1 MTAQNAWHPSAD
13 QSIARRSTLADLLR
27 RSAARDPGKLALV
40 FGGVRQT
47 FAELD
52 ATVSRAANALA
63 ARGIRRGDRVL
74 LLAHNSHG
82 FVVAYFAL
90 ARLGAVS
97 VPVNFMLGAEEIAY
111 VLGHSGAVAVIAED
125 ALADT
130 ADRAWQAA
138 GAVPVLK
145 AAIGTGRGAPEGWLD
160 FEAGYQDAGTN
171 EHEPDAPVTDD
182 DPVQIMY
189 TSGTES
195 RPKGAVMSTRNLTAQ
210 YTSAIVSGDMSA
222 DDIEVHALPLYH
234 CAQLHCFLTPD
245 IQLGATS
252 IVLPGADP
260 ATILRTI
267 EQEGA
272 TKFFC
277 PPTVW
282 IALLRHPD
290 FDSRDLSTLRKG
302 YYGAAAMP
310 VEVLAELRRR
320 LPDLRLYNFYG
331 QTEMSPVATVL
342 GPGDQERKPGS
353 AGRAALNVETRVVDD
368 DGDEVPRGEVGE
380 IVHRGPHTMLGY
392 WDDPERTAEA
402 FRGGWFHSGDLGV
415 MDDEGYLRVVDRKKD
430 MIKTGGENVASREV
444 EETVYQHPAVAEVA
458 VFGVPDP
465 YWIEMVCAAVVVKP
479 GERLEPADVVEF
491 CRARL
496 AGFKTPKKVVIVPAL
511 PKNPSGK
518 VLKRELRETHAS

>member
-1 MTAQNAWHPSAD
+1 MTVQPAWHPTPD
-13 QSIARRSTLADLLR
+13 QSVARRNTLADLLR
-27 RSAARDPGKLALV
+27 RTAAREPDKLGLV
-40 FGGVRQT
+40 FGAVRQT

-52 ATVSRAANALA
+52 ATVNRAANALA

-74 LLAHNSHG
+74 MVAHNSHG

-97 VPVNFMLGAEEIAY
+97 VPVNFMLGPDEIAY
-111 VLGHSGAVAVIAED
+111 VIRHSGAVAVIAED

-138 GAVPVLK
+138 DTAPALRV
-145 AAIGTGRGAPEGWLD
+145 AIGSGAAAVPEGWLD
-160 FEAGYQDAGTN
+160 FEAAYREAPA
-171 EHEPDAPVTDD
+171 EEPDSAVTDD

-210 YTSAIVSGDMSA
+210 YTSAIVSGGMSA

-252 IVLPGADP
+252 VVLPGADP
-260 ATILRTI
+260 AAILRTV
-267 EQEGA
+267 EDEHA
-272 TKFFC
+272 TKLFC

-290 FDSRDLSTLRKG
+290 IDARDLSTLRKG

-310 VEVLAELRRR
+310 VEILAELHRR

-342 GPGDQERKPGS
+342 GPEDQERKPGS
-353 AGRAALNVETRVVDD
+353 AGRAALNVETRVVDE
-368 DGDEVPRGEVGE
+368 DGREVPRGEVGE

-392 WDDPERTAEA
+392 WNDPERTAEA

-479 GERLEPADVVEF
+479 GEHLAPDDVVAF

-496 AGFKTPKKVVIVPAL
+496 AGFKTPKKVVIVAAL

-518 VLKRELRETHAS
+518 VLKRELRALHGG

>member
-1 MTAQNAWHPSAD
+1 MTVQNAWHPTAD
-13 QSIARRSTLADLLR
+13 QSLARRGALADLLR
-27 RSAARDPGKLALV
+27 RTAARDPGKLALV

-52 ATVSRAANALA
+52 TTVSRAANALA
-63 ARGIRRGDRVL
+63 ARGVRRGDRVL

-97 VPVNFMLGAEEIAY
+97 VPVNFMLGPEEIAY
-111 VLGHSGAVAVIAED
+111 VLTHSGAVAVIAED

-138 GAVPVLK
+138 GTAAPVLK
-145 AAIGTGRGAPEGWLD
+145 AAIGSGSGVPEGWLD
-160 FEAGYQDAGTN
+160 FEAAYQDADA
-171 EHEPDAPVTDD
+171 EEPDAPVTDD

-195 RPKGAVMSTRNLTAQ
+195 RPKGAVMSTRNLVAQ
-210 YTSAIVSGDMSA
+210 YTSAIVCGEMSA
-222 DDIEVHALPLYH
+222 DDVEVHALPLYH

-320 LPDLRLYNFYG
+320 LPSLRLYNFYG

-342 GPGDQERKPGS
+342 GPEDQERKPGS

-368 DGDEVPRGEVGE
+368 DGAEVPRGEVGE

-392 WDDPERTAEA
+392 WNDPERTAEA

-415 MDDEGYLRVVDRKKD
+415 MDDEGFLRVVDRKKD

-465 YWIEMVCAAVVVKP
+465 YWIETVCAAVVLKP
-479 GERLEPADVVEF
+479 GERLEPEDVIEF

-496 AGFKTPKKVVIVPAL
+496 AGFKTPKKVVVVPAL

-518 VLKRELRETHAS
+518 VLKRELRETHASS